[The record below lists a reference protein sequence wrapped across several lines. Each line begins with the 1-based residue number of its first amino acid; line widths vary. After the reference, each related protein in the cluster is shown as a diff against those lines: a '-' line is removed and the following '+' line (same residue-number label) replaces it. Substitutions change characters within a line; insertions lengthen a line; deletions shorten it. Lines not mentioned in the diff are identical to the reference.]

1 MRVVLQSE
9 NMKQLKIPTMKAH
22 NLEELQKVIRESTI
36 ADTILFWKRY
46 ENYFNVESYL
56 QEAMDNAQ
64 EIQKIVRKLANAP
77 QENSNLPSQ
86 SGVHNAN
93 NNNNGNGNGN
103 GNDNG
108 NNVAFQP
115 NAGGNINGNGNGG
128 NNNGNGGGAGVGVVF
143 SNENPRIWMLFQR
156 YDVNYRLV
164 QRFHDFALIAKDF
177 DSWEAFANA
186 VYQTWVDRNT
196 DVVYPPGYIMNRF
209 ANAEGRVTT
218 PANCWPG
225 GITVF
230 GRIDNFGYF
239 TSLNW
244 PDHEWETVR
253 MLLNC
258 VRIYEENAVNGY

>member
-9 NMKQLKIPTMKAH
+9 NMKQLKIPTMKAR

-36 ADTILFWKRY
+36 ADTILFWKWY

-77 QENSNLPSQ
+77 QENSHLPNQ

-93 NNNNGNGNGN
+93 NNNNANGNGNGN
-103 GNDNG
+103 G
-108 NNVAFQP
+108 NVAFQP

-128 NNNGNGGGAGVGVVF
+128 NNNGNGGGAGVVI

-164 QRFHDFALIAKDF
+164 QRFYDIGLIPRNF
-177 DSWEAFANA
+177 ESWEAFANA
-186 VYQTWVDRNT
+186 VYQTRV
-196 DVVYPPGYIMNRF
+196 NRTT
-209 ANAEGRVTT
+209 NAAVHAPHHGSRFT
-218 PANCWPG
+218 
-225 GITVF
+225 ITILECMAYV
-230 GRIDNFGYF
+230 
-239 TSLNW
+239 
-244 PDHEWETVR
+244 
-253 MLLNC
+253 
-258 VRIYEENAVNGY
+258 